1 MLPFDLSR
9 WWKDVLLGVGTVG
22 FSALA
27 ICGVWAAI
35 PSSTDSLTP
44 PHRPA
49 TIPKIDG
56 DPVALL
62 EELPMAPP
70 SATTPTLVESGNEA
84 IEARI
89 KALAGELGRMWTRD
103 SEQLVRV
110 IEEAVGSSES
120 SLPDTLLLAIAHAET
135 NGHIL
140 DVSEAGAVGLAQA
153 TPIAYLEEGFTGKL
167 FITDDYMIGARA
179 YIMKKP
185 LGDADTIASL
195 LIEKR
200 NSRERAKKLLGA
212 AKRLRKVGVSDL
224 ELLRPYADA
233 MFFEEIKDAD
243 EHNAAML
250 RKLQRLIDNGSSNAE
265 IKAFRDDVRDEYR
278 AMKRLQ
284 LEAWKRYQRALIF
297 ERDYRLQEH
306 YKMPAS
312 IIKSADAY
320 EAGDW
325 LGETLDERFS
335 PKAMAKFLVAHLDRK
350 ASEARKLKARGRNVT
365 ELTAALYNGGSHNV
379 QRMLAGL
386 ITRLPETEKYMKKVP
401 RTKNRLEIVAG
412 SAPGNAIRTLR

>member
-1 MLPFDLSR
+1 MLRFDISR
-9 WWKDVLLGVGTVG
+9 WWKDVLLGIGTVS

-27 ICGVWAAI
+27 IGGIWAAV
-35 PSSTDSLTP
+35 PSRINSLAP

-49 TIPKIDG
+49 SLPKIDG

-70 SATTPTLVESGNEA
+70 SVSTPTLVESGNEA
-84 IEARI
+84 IESRI

-200 NSRERAKKLLGA
+200 NKDRARKLLGA
-212 AKRLRKVGVSDL
+212 AKRLRRVGVSDL
-224 ELLRPYADA
+224 NLLRPYADDR
-233 MFFEEIKDAD
+233 FFEEIEDAD
-243 EHNAAML
+243 AHNAAVL
-250 RKLQRLIDNGSSNAE
+250 RKLQRLIDSGSPAE
-265 IKAFRDDVRDEYR
+265 IRAFRDDIRDEYR

-284 LEAWKRYQRALIF
+284 LETWKRYQRALIF
-297 ERDYRLQEH
+297 ERDYRLQQH

-320 EAGDW
+320 EAGNW
-325 LGETLDERFS
+325 LGSTLDERFS
-335 PKAMAKFLVAHLDRK
+335 PSSMAKFLVAHLDRK
-350 ASEARKLKARGRNVT
+350 ATEARKLKTRGRTVT

-412 SAPGNAIRTLR
+412 SAPGNSIRTLR

>member
-1 MLPFDLSR
+1 MVPFDLSR
-9 WWKDVLLGVGTVG
+9 WWKDVLLGISTVT
-22 FSALA
+22 FSAFA
-27 ICGVWAAI
+27 ITAVWAMLPPDDAL
-35 PSSTDSLTP
+35 DP

-49 TIPKIDG
+49 SLPRIDG

-62 EELPMAPP
+62 EELPLAPP
-70 SATTPTLVESGNEA
+70 SATTPTLVESGDEK

-89 KALAGELGRMWTRD
+89 KALARELGRMWTRD

-110 IEEAVGSSES
+110 IEEAVGSAES
-120 SLPDTLLLAIAHAET
+120 SPPDTLLLAIAHAET

-153 TPIAYLEEGFTGKL
+153 TPIAYLQEGFTGKL

-185 LGDADTIASL
+185 LGDADTIATI

-200 NSRERAKKLLGA
+200 NSRERARKLLRA
-212 AKRLRKVGVSDL
+212 AKRLRRVGVSDL
-224 ELLRPYADA
+224 ELLRPYADEA
-233 MFFEEIKDAD
+233 YFDEIEAAD
-243 EHNAAML
+243 EHNAAVL
-250 RKLQRLIDNGSSNAE
+250 RRLQRLIDAGSTAE
-265 IKAFRDDVRDEYR
+265 LKTFRDRVRDEYR

-284 LEAWKRYQRALIF
+284 VEAWSRYQRALVF
-297 ERDYRLQEH
+297 ERDYRLQQH
-306 YKMPAS
+306 YRMPAS

-320 EAGDW
+320 EAGNW
-325 LGETLDERFS
+325 LGDALDERFS
-335 PKAMAKFLVAHLDRK
+335 PNAMARFLVAHLDRK
-350 ASEARKLKARGRNVT
+350 SDEARKIKSRGRRSVE
-365 ELTAALYNGGSHNV
+365 ELTAGLYNGGSHNV

-401 RTKNRLEIVAG
+401 RTRNRLEIVAG
-412 SAPGNAIRTLR
+412 SSPGNSVRTLR